1 MSEWNFVGAAYGLT
15 WVIFVGYAIY
25 LSGKVRRAERRL
37 ERSQRYSEV
46 E

>member
-1 MSEWNFVGAAYGLT
+1 MSEWNYVGAAYGLT

-25 LSGKVRRAERRL
+25 LASKVRLSERRL
-37 ERSQRYSEV
+37 ERGQRYQEV